1 MKFNFRKNNKGIM
14 LAETAAVLGLIIIII
29 SFVFVKYRNI
39 NEQKDIE
46 RAVNIFETV
55 IYKYSAKSLN
65 NKKSYLIDI
74 DYTKK
79 TITVRDYTGKELFEK
94 INLPEKISYAA
105 PYDRVLAKEM
115 NLNTTVNGNLSKS
128 FSVYICNYSQ
138 KAEYRVAFY
147 NFQQSRILRINVY
160 RNINAGDIEYKDIL
174 DYHYKDENESREG
187 WRKE

>member
-79 TITVRDYTGKELFEK
+79 
-94 INLPEKISYAA
+94 
-105 PYDRVLAKEM
+105 
-115 NLNTTVNGNLSKS
+115 
-128 FSVYICNYSQ
+128 Q
-138 KAEYRVAFY
+138 
-147 NFQQSRILRINVY
+147 
-160 RNINAGDIEYKDIL
+160 
-174 DYHYKDENESREG
+174 
-187 WRKE
+187 